1 MSTYEATYCNTNTD
15 LQFIE
20 PNINDYNLRRVLP
33 GDWVA
38 SGTTNL
44 YYLYSAG
51 YVKQLFYNGEEMT
64 SVTDTPN
71 ANKEFNYATGTGL
84 LSFFLT
90 SSSSTLLNSAVIES
104 GRDFLETK
112 QESVRKASDLCRNV
126 LPVPIYPRKGVG
138 MSSASSAST
147 SSDWPEIIVR
157 STAIIACA
165 DLIRP
170 YDIEKG
176 DELMAMAM
184 NPEGTGYLDMVRTGQ
199 IALSQDEGLAKHS
212 GIIREIAINANSTGS
227 IIDVR
232 GTPGVDWDVIKII
245 ISTAGTFTSGSASGV
260 KYDTY
265 VADDTGLKID
275 KSSDAETID
284 GGFQDVGHGM
294 QVRFS
299 PGVYTIN
306 DEWELEISGI
316 VDSRTM
322 AIKYATAER
331 I

>member
-1 MSTYEATYCNTNTD
+1 MSTYEATYCTTNTD
-15 LQFIE
+15 LQYIV
-20 PNINDYNLRRVLP
+20 PDINNYNLRRVVP
-33 GDWVA
+33 SDWVA
-38 SGTTNL
+38 SGTTDL

-51 YVKQLFYNGEEMT
+51 YVTQLFYNGEEMT

-71 ANKEFNYATGTGL
+71 ANKEFNYNTSTGL
-84 LSFFLT
+84 LSFFLEN
-90 SSSSTLLNSAVIES
+90 SSTSLLNSAVIEA
-104 GRDFLETK
+104 GRDWYDTK
-112 QESVRKASDLCRNV
+112 VEAVRKASDLCRNV

-138 MSSASSAST
+138 TASAT
-147 SSDWPEIIVR
+147 GNDYPEIIVR

-165 DLIRP
+165 DLVRP
-170 YDIEKG
+170 FDKEKG

-184 NPEGTGYLDMVRTGQ
+184 NPDGTGYLDMVRKGE

-212 GIIREIAINANSTGS
+212 GIIREVSINANSTGS
-227 IIDVR
+227 VIDVR
-232 GTPGVDWDVIKII
+232 GRPSVDWDVIKIV

-265 VADDTGLKID
+265 VKDDTGLKID
-275 KSSDAETID
+275 KSSDAEVID

-316 VDSRTM
+316 VDTRTM
-322 AIKYATAER
+322 AVKYAEAER

>member
-1 MSTYEATYCNTNTD
+1 MSTYEASYCDTNTD
-15 LQFIE
+15 LQYIV
-20 PNINDYNLRRVLP
+20 PDINNYNLRRVLP
-33 GDWVA
+33 ADWVA

-51 YVKQLFYNGEEMT
+51 YVTQLFYNGEEMT

-71 ANKEFNYATGTGL
+71 AIKEFNYATGTGL
-84 LSFFLT
+84 LRFYLT
-90 SSSSTLLNSAVIES
+90 NSSTSLLNSAVIES
-104 GRDFLETK
+104 GRDWYDTK
-112 QESVRKASDLCRNV
+112 VEAVRKASDLCRNV

-138 MSSASSAST
+138 MASST
-147 SSDWPEIIVR
+147 GNDYPEIIVR

-165 DLIRP
+165 DLVRP
-170 YDIEKG
+170 FDKEKG
-176 DELMAMAM
+176 DELMSMAM
-184 NPEGTGYLDMVRTGQ
+184 NPAGTGYLDMVRTGQ

-212 GIIREIAINANSTGS
+212 GIIREVSINANTTGS

-232 GTPGVDWDVIKII
+232 GKPTVDWDVIKII

-265 VADDTGLKID
+265 VKDDTGLKID
-275 KSSDAETID
+275 KSSNAETID

-299 PGVYTIN
+299 PGLYTSN

-316 VDSRTM
+316 IDSRTM
-322 AIKYATAER
+322 AVKFAEAER

>member
-1 MSTYEATYCNTNTD
+1 MSTYEATYCDTNTD
-15 LQFIE
+15 LQYIV
-20 PNINDYNLRRVLP
+20 PDINNYNLRRVVP
-33 GDWVA
+33 SDWVS
-38 SGTTNL
+38 SGTTDL

-51 YVKQLFYNGEEMT
+51 YVTQLFYNGEEMT

-71 ANKEFNYATGTGL
+71 ANKEFNYNTSTGL
-84 LSFFLT
+84 LSFFLEN
-90 SSSSTLLNSAVIES
+90 SSTSLLNSSVIEA
-104 GRDFLETK
+104 GRDWYDTK
-112 QESVRKASDLCRNV
+112 VEAVRKASDLCRNV

-138 MSSASSAST
+138 TASAT
-147 SSDWPEIIVR
+147 GNDYPEIIVR

-165 DLIRP
+165 DLVRP
-170 YDIEKG
+170 FDKEKG

-199 IALSQDEGLAKHS
+199 IALSQDEGMAKHS
-212 GIIREIAINANSTGS
+212 GIIREISINSNTTGS

-232 GTPGVDWDVIKII
+232 GRPTVDWDVIKIVI
-245 ISTAGTFTSGSASGV
+245 TTAGTFASSSASSV
-260 KYDTY
+260 KYATY
-265 VADDTGLKID
+265 VGDDTGLKID
-275 KSSDAETID
+275 ESTDPEIID

-306 DEWELEISGI
+306 DEWELEVSGE
-316 VDSRTM
+316 VSARTM
-322 AIKYATAER
+322 AVKYAEAER

>member
-1 MSTYEATYCNTNTD
+1 MSTYEASYCDTNTD
-15 LQFIE
+15 LQYIE
-20 PNINDYNLRRVLP
+20 PNINNYNLRRVLP
-33 GDWVA
+33 GDWIL
-38 SGTTNL
+38 SGTTDL

-51 YVKQLFYNGEEMT
+51 YVTQLFKDGEEMT

-71 ANKEFNYATGTGL
+71 ANKEFNYNTSTGL
-84 LSFFLT
+84 LSFYLT
-90 SSSSTLLNSAVIES
+90 SSSVTILNSAVIES
-104 GRDFLETK
+104 GRDWYDTK
-112 QESVRKASDLCRNV
+112 VEAVRKASDLCRNV

-138 MSSASSAST
+138 MASST
-147 SSDWPEIIVR
+147 GNDYPEIIVR

-165 DLIRP
+165 DLVRP
-170 YDIEKG
+170 FDKEKG

-184 NPEGTGYLDMVRTGQ
+184 NPDGTGYLDMVRTGQ

-212 GIIREIAINANSTGS
+212 GIIREVSINANTTGS

-232 GTPGVDWDVIKII
+232 GKPTADWDVIKII

-265 VADDTGLKID
+265 VKDDTGLKID
-275 KSSDAETID
+275 KSSDAEVID

-299 PGVYTIN
+299 PGLFTIS

-322 AIKYATAER
+322 AVKFAEAER

>member
-1 MSTYEATYCNTNTD
+1 MSTYEASYCYTNTD
-15 LQFIE
+15 LQYIE
-20 PNINDYNLRRVLP
+20 PNINNYNLRRVLP
-33 GDWVA
+33 GDWIL
-38 SGTTNL
+38 SGTTDL

-51 YVKQLFYNGEEMT
+51 YVTQLFYNGEEMT

-71 ANKEFNYATGTGL
+71 ANKEFNYNTSTGL
-84 LSFFLT
+84 LSFYLT
-90 SSSSTLLNSAVIES
+90 SSSTSLLNSAVIEA
-104 GRDFLETK
+104 GRDWYDTK
-112 QESVRKASDLCRNV
+112 VEAVRKASDLVRNV

-138 MSSASSAST
+138 MASST
-147 SSDWPEIIVR
+147 GNDYPEIIVR

-165 DLIRP
+165 DLVRP
-170 YDIEKG
+170 FDKEKG

-184 NPEGTGYLDMVRTGQ
+184 NPDGTGYLDMVRKGE

-212 GIIREIAINANSTGS
+212 GIIREVSVNANTTGS

-232 GTPGVDWDVIKII
+232 GKPTVDWDVIKII

-265 VADDTGLKID
+265 VKDDTGLKID
-275 KSSDAETID
+275 KSSDAEVID

-299 PGVYTIN
+299 PGLYTIS

-316 VDSRTM
+316 IDSRTM
-322 AIKYATAER
+322 AVKFAEAER

>member
-20 PNINDYNLRRVLP
+20 PNINNYNLRRVVP

-38 SGTTNL
+38 SGTTDL

-51 YVKQLFYNGEEMT
+51 YVTQLFYNGEEMT
-64 SVTDTPN
+64 SVTDTPD

-84 LSFFLT
+84 LSFFKT
-90 SSSSTLLNSAVIES
+90 SSSTTILNSAVIEA
-104 GRDFLETK
+104 GRDWLETK

-138 MSSASSAST
+138 MASASSAST

-165 DLIRP
+165 DLVRP
-170 YDIEKG
+170 FDKDKG
-176 DELMAMAM
+176 DEIMAMAM
-184 NPEGTGYLDMVRTGQ
+184 NPEGTGYLDMIRKGE
-199 IALSQDEGLAKHS
+199 IALSQDEGLAKHG
-212 GIIREIAINANSTGS
+212 GILREVSINASSTGS
-227 IIDVR
+227 VIDVK
-232 GTPGVDWDVIKII
+232 GTPSVDWDVIKII
-245 ISTAGTFTSGSASGV
+245 ISTAGTFTAGSASAV
-260 KYDTY
+260 KFDSYISDS
-265 VADDTGLKID
+265 TGLKTSKIA
-275 KSSDAETID
+275 DAVIID
-284 GGFQDVGHGM
+284 GSFQSVGHGM
-294 QVRFS
+294 AVRFS

-306 DEWELEISGI
+306 DESELEVSG
-316 VDSRTM
+316 VLDSRTM

-331 I
+331 M

>member
-1 MSTYEATYCNTNTD
+1 MSTYEATYCDTNTD
-15 LQFIE
+15 LQYIE
-20 PNINDYNLRRVLP
+20 PNINNYNLRRVLP

-38 SGTTNL
+38 SGTTDL

-51 YVKQLFYNGEEMT
+51 YVTQLFYNGEEMT

-71 ANKEFNYATGTGL
+71 ANKEFNYNTSTGL
-84 LSFFLT
+84 LSFYLT
-90 SSSSTLLNSAVIES
+90 SSSTSLLNSAVIEA
-104 GRDFLETK
+104 GRDWYDTK
-112 QESVRKASDLCRNV
+112 VEAVRKASDLVRNV

-138 MSSASSAST
+138 MASST
-147 SSDWPEIIVR
+147 GNDYPEIIVR

-165 DLIRP
+165 DLVRP
-170 YDIEKG
+170 FDKEKG

-184 NPEGTGYLDMVRTGQ
+184 NPDGTGYLDMVRKGE

-212 GIIREIAINANSTGS
+212 GIIREVSVNANTTGS

-232 GTPGVDWDVIKII
+232 GKPTVDWDVIKII

-265 VADDTGLKID
+265 VKDDTGLKID
-275 KSSDAETID
+275 KSSDAEIID

-299 PGVYTIN
+299 PGLYTIS

-316 VDSRTM
+316 IDSRTM
-322 AIKYATAER
+322 AVKFAEAER

>member
-1 MSTYEATYCNTNTD
+1 MSTYEASYCDTNTD
-15 LQFIE
+15 LQYIE
-20 PNINDYNLRRVLP
+20 PNINNYNLRRVLP
-33 GDWVA
+33 GDWIL
-38 SGTTNL
+38 SGTTDL

-51 YVKQLFYNGEEMT
+51 YVTQLFKDGEEMT

-71 ANKEFNYATGTGL
+71 ANKEFNYNTSTGL
-84 LSFFLT
+84 LSFYLT
-90 SSSSTLLNSAVIES
+90 SSSVTILNSAVIES
-104 GRDFLETK
+104 GRDWYDTK
-112 QESVRKASDLCRNV
+112 VEAVRKASDLCRNV

-138 MSSASSAST
+138 MASST
-147 SSDWPEIIVR
+147 GNDYPEIIVR

-170 YDIEKG
+170 FDKEKG

-184 NPEGTGYLDMVRTGQ
+184 NPDGTGYLDMVRTGQ

-212 GIIREIAINANSTGS
+212 GIIREVSINANTTGS

-232 GTPGVDWDVIKII
+232 GKPTVDWDVIKII

-265 VADDTGLKID
+265 VKDDTGLKID
-275 KSSDAETID
+275 KSSDAEVID

-299 PGVYTIN
+299 PGLYTSN

-322 AIKYATAER
+322 AVKFAEAER

>member
-1 MSTYEATYCNTNTD
+1 MSTYEASYCDTNTD
-15 LQFIE
+15 LSYIE
-20 PNINDYNLRRVLP
+20 PNINNYNLRRILP

-38 SGTTNL
+38 SGTTDL

-51 YVKQLFYNGEEMT
+51 YVTQLFKDGEEMT
-64 SVTDTPN
+64 SVADTPD

-84 LSFFLT
+84 LSFFVT
-90 SSSSTLLNSAVIES
+90 NSSTSLLDSAVIEA
-104 GRDFLETK
+104 GRDWYDTK
-112 QESVRKASDLCRNV
+112 VEAVAKASDLVRNL

-138 MSSASSAST
+138 MASAT
-147 SSDWPEIIVR
+147 GNDYPEIIVR

-165 DLIRP
+165 DLVRP
-170 YDIEKG
+170 FDKDKG
-176 DELMAMAM
+176 DEIMAMAM
-184 NPEGTGYLDMVRTGQ
+184 NPEGTGYLDMIRTGQ
-199 IALSQDEGLAKHS
+199 IALSQDEGMAKHG
-212 GIIREIAINANSTGS
+212 GIVREISINASTTGS

-232 GTPGVDWDVIKII
+232 GTPTVDWDVIKII

-265 VADDTGLKID
+265 VKDDTGLKID

-306 DEWELEISGI
+306 DQWELEVSGI
-316 VDSRTM
+316 IDSRTM

>member
-1 MSTYEATYCNTNTD
+1 MSTYEASYCDTNTD
-15 LQFIE
+15 LQYIE
-20 PNINDYNLRRVLP
+20 PNINNYNLRRVLP

-38 SGTTNL
+38 SGTTDL

-51 YVKQLFYNGEEMT
+51 YVTQLFYNGEEMT

-71 ANKEFNYATGTGL
+71 ANKEFNYNTSTGL
-84 LSFFLT
+84 LSFYLT
-90 SSSSTLLNSAVIES
+90 SSSTSLLNSAVIEA
-104 GRDFLETK
+104 GRDWYDTK
-112 QESVRKASDLCRNV
+112 VEAVRKASDLVRNV

-138 MSSASSAST
+138 MASST
-147 SSDWPEIIVR
+147 GNDYPEIIVR

-165 DLIRP
+165 DLVRP
-170 YDIEKG
+170 FDKEKG

-184 NPEGTGYLDMVRTGQ
+184 NPDGTGYLDMVRKGE

-212 GIIREIAINANSTGS
+212 GIIREVSVNANTTGS

-232 GTPGVDWDVIKII
+232 GKPTVDWDVIKII

-265 VADDTGLKID
+265 VKDDTGLKID
-275 KSSDAETID
+275 KSSDAEVID

-299 PGVYTIN
+299 PGLYTIS
-306 DEWELEISGI
+306 DEWELEVSGI
-316 VDSRTM
+316 IDSRTM
-322 AIKYATAER
+322 AVKFAEAER

>member
-1 MSTYEATYCNTNTD
+1 MSTYEASYCDTNTD
-15 LQFIE
+15 LQYIE
-20 PNINDYNLRRVLP
+20 PNINNYNLRRVLP

-38 SGTTNL
+38 SGTTDL

-51 YVKQLFYNGEEMT
+51 YVTQLFNNGEEMT

-71 ANKEFNYATGTGL
+71 ANKEFNYNTSTGL
-84 LSFFLT
+84 LSFYLT
-90 SSSSTLLNSAVIES
+90 SSSTSLLNSAVIEA
-104 GRDFLETK
+104 GRDWYDTK
-112 QESVRKASDLCRNV
+112 VEAVRKASDLVRNV

-138 MSSASSAST
+138 MASST
-147 SSDWPEIIVR
+147 GNDYPEIIVR

-165 DLIRP
+165 DLVRP
-170 YDIEKG
+170 FDKEKG

-184 NPEGTGYLDMVRTGQ
+184 NPDGTGYLDMVRKGE

-212 GIIREIAINANSTGS
+212 GIIREVSVNANTTGS

-232 GTPGVDWDVIKII
+232 GKPTVDWDVIKII

-265 VADDTGLKID
+265 VKDDTGLKID
-275 KSSDAETID
+275 KSSDAEVID

-299 PGVYTIN
+299 PGLYTIS
-306 DEWELEISGI
+306 DEWEVEVSGI
-316 VDSRTM
+316 IDSRTM
-322 AIKYATAER
+322 AVKFAEAER

>member
-1 MSTYEATYCNTNTD
+1 MSTYEASYCDTNTD
-15 LQFIE
+15 LQYIE
-20 PNINDYNLRRVLP
+20 PNINNYNLRRVLP
-33 GDWVA
+33 GDWIL
-38 SGTTNL
+38 SGTTDL

-51 YVKQLFYNGEEMT
+51 YVTQLFKDGEEMT

-71 ANKEFNYATGTGL
+71 ANKEFNYNTSTGL
-84 LSFFLT
+84 LSFYLT
-90 SSSSTLLNSAVIES
+90 SSSVTILNSAVIES
-104 GRDFLETK
+104 GRDWYDTK
-112 QESVRKASDLCRNV
+112 VEAVRKASDLCRNV

-138 MSSASSAST
+138 MASST
-147 SSDWPEIIVR
+147 GNDYPEIIVR

-165 DLIRP
+165 DLVRP
-170 YDIEKG
+170 FDKEKG

-184 NPEGTGYLDMVRTGQ
+184 NPDGTGYLDMVRTGQ

-212 GIIREIAINANSTGS
+212 GIIREVSINANTTGS

-232 GTPGVDWDVIKII
+232 GKPTVDWDVIKII

-265 VADDTGLKID
+265 VKDDTGLKID
-275 KSSDAETID
+275 KSSNAEVID

-299 PGVYTIN
+299 PGLYTSN

-322 AIKYATAER
+322 AVKFAEAER

>member
-1 MSTYEATYCNTNTD
+1 
-15 LQFIE
+15 
-20 PNINDYNLRRVLP
+20 
-33 GDWVA
+33 
-38 SGTTNL
+38 
-44 YYLYSAG
+44 
-51 YVKQLFYNGEEMT
+51 
-64 SVTDTPN
+64 
-71 ANKEFNYATGTGL
+71 
-84 LSFFLT
+84 
-90 SSSSTLLNSAVIES
+90 
-104 GRDFLETK
+104 
-112 QESVRKASDLCRNV
+112 
-126 LPVPIYPRKGVG
+126 
-138 MSSASSAST
+138 
-147 SSDWPEIIVR
+147 
-157 STAIIACA
+157 
-165 DLIRP
+165 
-170 YDIEKG
+170 
-176 DELMAMAM
+176 M

-212 GIIREIAINANSTGS
+212 GIIREIAINASTTGS

-245 ISTAGTFTSGSASGV
+245 CSTAGTFTSGSASGV

-306 DEWELEISGI
+306 DEWELEVSGI

>member
-1 MSTYEATYCNTNTD
+1 MSTYEASYCDTNTD
-15 LQFIE
+15 LSYIE
-20 PNINDYNLRRVLP
+20 PNINNYNLRRILP

-51 YVKQLFYNGEEMT
+51 YVTQLFKDGEEMT
-64 SVTDTPN
+64 SVADTPD

-84 LSFFLT
+84 LSFFVT
-90 SSSSTLLNSAVIES
+90 NSSTSLLDSAVIEA
-104 GRDFLETK
+104 GRDWYDTK
-112 QESVRKASDLCRNV
+112 VEAVAKASDLVRNL

-138 MSSASSAST
+138 MASAT
-147 SSDWPEIIVR
+147 GNDWPEIIVR

-165 DLIRP
+165 DLVRP
-170 YDIEKG
+170 FDKDKG
-176 DELMAMAM
+176 DEIMAMAM
-184 NPEGTGYLDMVRTGQ
+184 NPEGTGYLDMIRTGQ
-199 IALSQDEGLAKHS
+199 IALSQDEGMAKNS
-212 GIIREIAINANSTGS
+212 GIIREISINANSTGS
-227 IIDVR
+227 VIDVR
-232 GTPGVDWDVIKII
+232 GTPTVDWDVIKII

-265 VADDTGLKID
+265 VKDDTGLKID

-306 DEWELEISGI
+306 DQWELEVSGI
-316 VDSRTM
+316 IDSRTM

>member
-1 MSTYEATYCNTNTD
+1 MSTYEATYCDTNTD
-15 LQFIE
+15 LQYIV
-20 PNINDYNLRRVLP
+20 PDINNYNLRRVVP
-33 GDWVA
+33 SDWVS
-38 SGTTNL
+38 SGTTDL

-51 YVKQLFYNGEEMT
+51 YVTQLFYNGEEMT

-71 ANKEFNYATGTGL
+71 ANKEFNYNTSTGL
-84 LSFFLT
+84 LSFFLEN
-90 SSSSTLLNSAVIES
+90 SSTSLLNSSVLEA
-104 GRDFLETK
+104 GRDWYDTK
-112 QESVRKASDLCRNV
+112 VEAVRKASDLCRNV

-138 MSSASSAST
+138 TASAT
-147 SSDWPEIIVR
+147 GNDYPEIIVR

-165 DLIRP
+165 DLVRP
-170 YDIEKG
+170 FDKEKG

-199 IALSQDEGLAKHS
+199 IALSQDEGMAKHS
-212 GIIREIAINANSTGS
+212 GIIREVSINANSTGS
-227 IIDVR
+227 VIDVR
-232 GTPGVDWDVIKII
+232 GRPSVDWDVIKIVI
-245 ISTAGTFTSGSASGV
+245 TTAGTFTSGSASTV
-260 KYDTY
+260 KYDTF
-265 VADDTGLKID
+265 VKDDTGLKID
-275 KSSDAETID
+275 KSTNAEVID
-284 GGFQDVGHGM
+284 GGYQDVGHGM

-322 AIKYATAER
+322 AVKYAEAER